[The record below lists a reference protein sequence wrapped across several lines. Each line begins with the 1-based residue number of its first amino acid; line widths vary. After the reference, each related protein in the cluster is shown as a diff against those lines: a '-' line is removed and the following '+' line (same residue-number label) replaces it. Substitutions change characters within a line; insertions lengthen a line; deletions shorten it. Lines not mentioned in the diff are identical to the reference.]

1 MPGTSAE
8 TVEQLA
14 AFTVLVN
21 EHDLLP
27 ITDRPTLYV
36 DGLDPALAAHYG
48 TVVAAP
54 TQAQVALVRLKYLTG
69 DDLAAHE
76 FDRITD
82 IAETT
87 STVVDISLERPA
99 LLSPV
104 IGAVKALLV
113 SSGMDDEA
121 FLEAVFGRSDLL
133 GT

>member
-1 MPGTSAE
+1 MPGTSAA

-21 EHDLLP
+21 EHNLLP

-36 DGLDPALAAHYG
+36 DGLDPALAARYG

-54 TQAQVALVRLKYLTG
+54 TQAQVALVRLKYRTG

-76 FDRITD
+76 LDRITD

-87 STVVDISLERPA
+87 TTVVDISLERPA
-99 LLSPV
+99 LLSPM
-104 IGAVKALLV
+104 ISEVKALLV
-113 SSGMDDEA
+113 SSDMNDEI
-121 FLEAVFGRSDLL
+121 FLDAVFGRRDLL
-133 GT
+133 GL